1 MELVEKYKN
10 IPETE
15 FVPLECV
22 PEDLLG
28 SYEINKLGHIKTVK
42 SGYIRTEFS
51 CNSSGYPAVDL
62 TSSSKTVHK
71 SFSIHTLLAKTF
83 LSNPNNY
90 PVVHH
95 LDKNRKNF
103 NLNNIIWTSLSHN
116 ASDKSE
122 NRDIWYFIKYKDEL
136 FTEEVERISFKKFS
150 NNQKSHILHHV
161 KDGKKY
167 QGFYWKSVN
176 IELEDYYKRFG
187 YPKEED
193 WVPCLRFPDYLE
205 CNINGVLRYSKT
217 KKNTI
222 GSLNSAGYRVIKVND
237 KSFLIHRLVYESF
250 SGRFLKDNEIID
262 HKNTIRDSNFYQNLL
277 ATDPKGNMAN
287 SLTRLK
293 LSKEVFLFDL
303 SGNIVKRFHSIRS
316 FADEYGMNEGSVRY
330 SLSLSNQIK
339 RTGFSNR
346 PLLICRS
353 GEEEVIIEKFKKLIF
368 KYDINYNFVCTY
380 FSCEEAA
387 KDSIKSEAVINRAT
401 NSESNKCSD
410 GFYYTRGPK
419 YGLNPKSDLIKIVNE
434 LKDETETN

>member
-10 IPETE
+10 IPDEE

-22 PEDLLG
+22 PKDLLG

-42 SGYIRTEFS
+42 SGYIRTEYR
-51 CNSSGYPAVDL
+51 CEWTGYPAVTL
-62 TSSSKTVHK
+62 SNSSGTVHK
-71 SFSIHTLLAKTF
+71 SFKIHVLLAKTF

-90 PVVHH
+90 SVVHH

-103 NLNNIIWTSLSHN
+103 KLNNIIWTSLSHN
-116 ASDKSE
+116 ASDRSE
-122 NRDIWYFIKYKDEL
+122 NRDIWYFIKYSDEQC
-136 FTEEVERISFKKFS
+136 TKEVERVSFKEFT

-161 KDGKKY
+161 KDGKIY
-167 QGFYWKSVN
+167 QGFYWRSIN
-176 IELEDYYKRFG
+176 IELKDYYKRFG

-205 CNINGVLRYSKT
+205 CNINGVLRYKES

-222 GSLNSAGYRVIKVND
+222 GFLNSSGYRSIKVND
-237 KSFLIHRLVYESF
+237 KRFQIHRLIYESF
-250 SGRFLKDNEIID
+250 SGRLLEDEEIID

-293 LSKEVFLFDL
+293 LSKEVLLFDL
-303 SGNIVKRFHSIRS
+303 SGNIIKRFNSIRA
-316 FADEYGMNEGSVRY
+316 FAKEYGMHEGSVRY

-339 RTGFSNR
+339 RTGFSSR
-346 PLLICRS
+346 PLLICRN

-401 NSESNKCSD
+401 NSENNKCSD

-434 LKDETETN
+434 LKDETEIS